1 MNMYKNR
8 VVKGRKWKE
17 EKSEGPAVTA
27 SVTYCHKSAAEPR
40 TVAFNSNIYFCP
52 MSLGL
57 LSGYANL
64 GQAWLRVAGL
74 ARVISGWQGHQP
86 GAGCSLVASASRE
99 LYSIRAP
106 QHTSL
111 DLFKMG

>member
-1 MNMYKNR
+1 
-8 VVKGRKWKE
+8 
-17 EKSEGPAVTA
+17 
-27 SVTYCHKSAAEPR
+27 
-40 TVAFNSNIYFCP
+40 

-99 LYSIRAP
+99 LYSIHAP
-106 QHTSL
+106 QHTSWACL
-111 DLFKMG
+111 NGVADI

>member
-1 MNMYKNR
+1 M
-8 VVKGRKWKE
+8 VKGRKWKE
-17 EKSEGPAVTA
+17 EKSEGLAVTA

-74 ARVISGWQGHQP
+74 ARVISCWQGHQP

-99 LYSIRAP
+99 LYSMPCSTLA
-106 QHTSL
+106 
-111 DLFKMG
+111 